1 MILRKGSYSEISLLS
16 GIAIVMS
23 VVTGIFGTPFLRVI
37 RNVYGS
43 LIFWGLILLFL
54 GGAVALKASWL
65 SVVVGSV
72 WLTTGI
78 SLELEKRRVSFLTNT
93 VLSLTVGLLICSVGL
108 YGVLQELGINNL
120 DRATEYFKEVV
131 KPMMAPSLKGQ
142 LDTEMDYQ
150 AIVLQVPSMVF
161 VFLLVSLAFGYLMER
176 RVRHWLRLGKHGH
189 VYKFNFLKFRA
200 KDGVIWVA
208 LFSLLFSTL
217 GTMGKD
223 FYWLGIVGSNFVNIF
238 FIVFLFQGIAILENI
253 LMRMKAGVF
262 FRSLSY
268 FIFIGQLFLVL
279 SIVGFLDYWFDI
291 RRRIKIMNRQAT

>member
-1 MILRKGSYSEISLLS
+1 MILKKGSYSEISLLS

-23 VVTGIFGTPFLRVI
+23 IVTGIFGTPFLRVI
-37 RNVYGS
+37 RNTYGS
-43 LIFWGLILLFL
+43 LAFWGLVLLFL
-54 GGAVALKASWL
+54 GGSVALKASWL

-78 SLELEKRRVSFLTNT
+78 SLELEKRKVSFLTNS
-93 VLSLTVGLLICSVGL
+93 VLSLTVGFLICALGM
-108 YGVLQELGINNL
+108 YGALQELGILSL

-131 KPMMAPSLKGQ
+131 KPMMAQSSKGQ
-142 LDTEMDYQ
+142 MNNEMDYQ

-176 RVRHWLRLGKHGH
+176 RVRHWLRLRKHGH

-223 FYWLGIVGSNFVNIF
+223 FYWLGIIGSNLVNVF

-291 RRRIKIMNRQAT
+291 RQRIKIMNRQAT